1 MQSLRPAEI
10 RQLVDQHFS
19 LQWCRENIVVPL
31 GIENNQATAT
41 NKLTIAIGNFSYLG
55 TIGDFIKNRVS
66 NAGLECQFIEK
77 PPEEI
82 QSLLDEASQQRII
95 SDSNLDEFEFSDDAV
110 LDALQG
116 ADDNNSHGLDF
127 DFDDSDEQIIEEAAL
142 DLSSE
147 MLGTKIQQAAAKI
160 LINSARSG
168 VSDIHLE
175 PRQEEYKVRVRR
187 DGVMQSYVSMP
198 RSAGI
203 KLTACLKNMANM
215 DIAERRASQDG
226 KIRRSFENQIMEFRC
241 ATAPGKF
248 GEKMVMRFLNSN
260 DDMLSLDVLI
270 SNEQVRDDFRK
281 ISRSGQWNHYCFW
294 THRLR

>member
-1 MQSLRPAEI
+1 MPISVEQ
-10 RQLVDQHFS
+10 
-19 LQWCRENIVVPL
+19 
-31 GIENNQATAT
+31 NNASNSQ
-41 NKLTIAIGNFSYLG
+41 KLTIAIGNFSYLG

-82 QSLLDEASQQRII
+82 QRLLDEASQQRLIN
-95 SDSNLDEFEFSDDAV
+95 DSNLDEFEFSDDAV
-110 LDALQG
+110 LDALKG
-116 ADDNNSHGLDF
+116 ADGDNSHGLDF
-127 DFDDSDEQIIEEAAL
+127 DFDDSDEQLIEETAL

-215 DIAERRASQDG
+215 DIAERRA
-226 KIRRSFENQIMEFRC
+226 
-241 ATAPGKF
+241 
-248 GEKMVMRFLNSN
+248 
-260 DDMLSLDVLI
+260 
-270 SNEQVRDDFRK
+270 
-281 ISRSGQWNHYCFW
+281 
-294 THRLR
+294 